1 MGRRNKLCGPRVKRM
16 KCSARSQSAESWLK
30 QYNGRNILRGYCNRY
45 GVDWRCAAIEL
56 KRFGVQLDP
65 DYLKQREASE
75 RQLANYRKRCRQ
87 ARFGEGASDR
97 WYDYD
102 SPLEAY
108 LAGDYATLFA
118 IECELNTHVIGE
130 HKQ

>member
-1 MGRRNKLCGPRVKRM
+1 M
-16 KCSARSQSAESWLK
+16 
-30 QYNGRNILRGYCNRY
+30 RGYCNRY

-65 DYLKQREASE
+65 DYLKQHEASE

-87 ARFGEGASDR
+87 PRFGEGASDR

-130 HKQ
+130 NKQ